1 MNNLASRYASA
12 LLSLALE
19 ENKNTEYRDYLKS
32 INEVLHVDDQFI
44 KLLECY
50 TISKDEKKEL
60 IDKIIVN
67 APSHHIN
74 AFFKVIIDNNRAH
87 YIKDIIDGFITL
99 SNEKDG
105 ISEGYIYASSEL
117 SNDKIEKIAR
127 AIGKK
132 INKNIYLKLKIDENL
147 IGGFK
152 VVINDYVFDASIKNK
167 VESLKQVL
175 LEGR

>member
-32 INEVLHVDDQFI
+32 INEVLHEDDQFI

-74 AFFKVIIDNNRAH
+74 AFLRLLSIIIAL
-87 YIKDIIDGFITL
+87 II
-99 SNEKDG
+99 
-105 ISEGYIYASSEL
+105 
-117 SNDKIEKIAR
+117 
-127 AIGKK
+127 
-132 INKNIYLKLKIDENL
+132 LKI
-147 IGGFK
+147 
-152 VVINDYVFDASIKNK
+152 
-167 VESLKQVL
+167 
-175 LEGR
+175 